1 MRLFDIVIQKSDKG
15 SSTVTVDKD
24 SYVKRMENLLSEQR
38 KIEKIGL
45 KNDAFLNFVDNQET
59 RIDTI
64 FKNLVD
70 SNSTLKKCKTSW
82 D

>member
-1 MRLFDIVIQKSDKG
+1 
-15 SSTVTVDKD
+15 
-24 SYVKRMENLLSEQR
+24 MENLLSEQR